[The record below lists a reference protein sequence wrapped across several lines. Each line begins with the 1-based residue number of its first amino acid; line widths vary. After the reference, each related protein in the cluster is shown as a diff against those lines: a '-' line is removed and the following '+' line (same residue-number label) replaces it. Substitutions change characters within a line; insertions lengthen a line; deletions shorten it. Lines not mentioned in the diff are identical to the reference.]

1 VDNEDRSAL
10 LASKVDALV
19 AKRNIGVDERNI
31 PVLTDVVDAPQWQ
44 PGSGD
49 GPVAQLDKGS
59 VAQLDKGALAQLDKG
74 ALAQLGGGAE
84 ADPLKSLSDEDID
97 RLSQEI
103 FARVSQR
110 IDAELATSLEAQL
123 SEHLQSQINSAVTHV
138 LADMKLGIANEIG
151 DAINAAL
158 ADRLRKK

>member
-1 VDNEDRSAL
+1 MDKEDSSAL

-31 PVLTDVVDAPQWQ
+31 PLLTDVVDAPAWQ
-44 PGSGD
+44 PDAAENADINAGASGD
-49 GPVAQLDKGS
+49 ANAAATSDAPDGTDV
-59 VAQLDKGALAQLDKG
+59 
-74 ALAQLGGGAE
+74 
-84 ADPLKSLSDEDID
+84 LKSLSDEDID
-97 RLSQEI
+97 LLSQEI
-103 FARVSQR
+103 FTRVSQR
-110 IDAELATSLEAQL
+110 IDAELATSLEARL
-123 SEHLQSQINSAVTHV
+123 SEHLQSQINSAVTNV

>member
-1 VDNEDRSAL
+1 MDNEDRSAL

-19 AKRNIGVDERNI
+19 AKRNIDVDERNI
-31 PVLTDVVDAPQWQ
+31 PVLTDVVDAPEWR
-44 PGSGD
+44 PGSGAD
-49 GPVAQLDKGS
+49 PVAGPGEGA
-59 VAQLDKGALAQLDKG
+59 VAR
-74 ALAQLGGGAE
+74 LGGGAE
-84 ADPLKSLSDEDID
+84 AEPLKSLSDEDID

-103 FARVSQR
+103 FKRVSQR
-110 IDAELATSLEAQL
+110 IDAELATSLEARL

-138 LADMKLGIANEIG
+138 LSDMKLGIANEIG

>member
-1 VDNEDRSAL
+1 MDNEDKSAS

-19 AKRNIGVDERNI
+19 AKRNISVDERNI
-31 PVLTDVVDAPQWQ
+31 PVLTDVVDAPTWR
-44 PGSGD
+44 PDASMNRDASTTSGANA
-49 GPVAQLDKGS
+49 G
-59 VAQLDKGALAQLDKG
+59 
-74 ALAQLGGGAE
+74 

-110 IDAELATSLEAQL
+110 IDAELATSLEARL
-123 SEHLQSQINSAVTHV
+123 SEHLQSQINSAVTIV
-138 LADMKLGIANEIG
+138 LADMKLSIANEIG

-158 ADRLRKK
+158 ADRLRKM

>member
-31 PVLTDVVDAPQWQ
+31 PVLTDVVDAPQWR

-49 GPVAQLDKGS
+49 GPV
-59 VAQLDKGALAQLDKG
+59 AQLDKG

>member
-59 VAQLDKGALAQLDKG
+59 V
-74 ALAQLGGGAE
+74 AQLGGGAE

>member
-1 VDNEDRSAL
+1 MDTEDSSAS

-31 PVLTDVVDAPQWQ
+31 PLLTDVIDAPAWR
-44 PGSGD
+44 PAAD
-49 GPVAQLDKGS
+49 ANADVATTF
-59 VAQLDKGALAQLDKG
+59 AAAGATDA
-74 ALAQLGGGAE
+74 
-84 ADPLKSLSDEDID
+84 LKSLSDEDID

-110 IDAELATSLEAQL
+110 IDAELATSLEARL

-138 LADMKLGIANEIG
+138 LADMKLSIANEIG